1 MAWQQEAIGLI
12 VDKEQRQ
19 LLGQQQ
25 HQSLVLLQM
34 NTQELES
41 YLQELATENPLLEI
55 TPPVEAPER
64 YFPTLCAR
72 QSGPQKEDN
81 YNDALEKL
89 CATNNYEALTGAVLE
104 QIGTLRLSRQ
114 EYLELEYLCYE
125 LDERGYLPPPDAQ
138 AYRAFSQSAARY
150 EAAVARL
157 QALEPAGVGARSLG
171 ECLCLQLKRRKI
183 RSMLPYQ
190 LCNSYLDRLA
200 KGQLHHIAKTLDI
213 PIEEVCAAR
222 DLIAQLNPYPSNGF
236 SGSRNTPYITP
247 DVEVIKC
254 GNSLELTLADR
265 YMSSYGIN
273 RYYAR
278 MAASKELCA
287 EEQEYFRNKLTQAK
301 WALNCVSRRKEMLL
315 SCAKAIVDMQRDFFL
330 DGESPL
336 IPFTMVE
343 LSRQLAV
350 HPSTVS
356 RAVRG
361 KYIACEW
368 GLYPFSSFFAQELP
382 AGSTGRDLSVQMQT
396 LIENENKRKPLS
408 DREIAQQLSNRGI
421 SVSRR
426 TVAKYREA
434 AGIPGAPGRKTHEV

>member
-19 LLGQQQ
+19 VLGQQQ

-55 TPPVEAPER
+55 TPPTEAPER
-64 YFPTLCAR
+64 PFYVLSGR
-72 QSGPQKEDN
+72 QSGKQKEESYD
-81 YNDALEKL
+81 DSLERF

-104 QIGTLRLSRQ
+104 QIGTLRLSGQ

-125 LDERGYLPPPDAQ
+125 LDERGYLPPPDEQ
-138 AYRAFSQSAARY
+138 TYDAFSASTTRY

-157 QALEPAGVGARSLG
+157 QALEPAGVGARSLS

-213 PIEEVCAAR
+213 SIEEICAAR
-222 DLIAQLNPYPSNGF
+222 DLIAQLNPHPSNGF
-236 SGSRNTPYITP
+236 PGSRNTPYITP
-247 DVEVIKC
+247 DVELIH
-254 GNSLELTLADR
+254 NSNTLELVLAER
-265 YMSSYGIN
+265 YMSGYGIN
-273 RYYAR
+273 QYYAR
-278 MAASKELCA
+278 MAESKGLCS
-287 EEQEYFRNKLTQAK
+287 EEQEYFRNKLSQAK
-301 WALNCVSRRKEMLL
+301 WAINCVSRRKEMLF
-315 SCAKAIVDMQRDFFL
+315 SCAKAIAQVQQDFFL
-330 DGESPL
+330 DGKSPL

-343 LSRQLAV
+343 LARQLSV

-368 GLYPFSSFFAQELP
+368 GLYPFSHFFAQELP
-382 AGSTGRDLSVQMQT
+382 AGSTGRDLSVQLQT
-396 LIENENKRKPLS
+396 LIENENKRKPFS
-408 DREIAQQLSNRGI
+408 DREIAQQLINRGI

-434 AGIPGAPGRKTHEV
+434 AGIPGAPARKIHEV